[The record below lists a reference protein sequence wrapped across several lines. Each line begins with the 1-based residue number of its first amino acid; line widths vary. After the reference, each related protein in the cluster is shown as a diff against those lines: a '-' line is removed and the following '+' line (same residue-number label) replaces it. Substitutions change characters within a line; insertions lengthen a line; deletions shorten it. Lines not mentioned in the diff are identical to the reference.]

1 MMRGTICIC
10 THMKVG
16 LTPDGGIVLHSYV
29 RSTQSAILWN
39 KQYPAQRP
47 ASSIFEKSGGVR
59 VFHLSGQLDGNPKLT
74 GSSSDKAHPVKSG
87 NSCTKGIFLCFAKI
101 NISNIWPFLMG
112 KLRSEYGK
120 MAWKPYK
127 EGSSSRCYYCESHR
141 YPLGLHSTSYQPHA
155 PPQGAQPLGSF
166 VWKTIYEIARFTVM
180 LFKNKKMNVF

>member
-16 LTPDGGIVLHSYV
+16 LTPDGGIVLFSYV

-87 NSCTKGIFLCFAKI
+87 NSGTKGIFLSFAK
-101 NISNIWPFLMG
+101 NQQLEHLTFFYGEVEVRIWKDGVKALQG
-112 KLRSEYGK
+112 
-120 MAWKPYK
+120 
-127 EGSSSRCYYCESHR
+127 
-141 YPLGLHSTSYQPHA
+141 GLLKS
-155 PPQGAQPLGSF
+155 L
-166 VWKTIYEIARFTVM
+166 
-180 LFKNKKMNVF
+180 LLL